1 MNRPHRRQ
9 VLECASPLAL
19 SATHD
24 FQSASGLAPSRT
36 LPRFSL
42 RQRDPA
48 VQGFKA
54 RNCIRRILTRF

>member
-1 MNRPHRRQ
+1 MNRPHHRQ

-24 FQSASGLAPSRT
+24 FPSASGLAQSKT

-42 RQRDPA
+42 RQSDP
-48 VQGFKA
+48 VV
-54 RNCIRRILTRF
+54 